1 MVIIGGKNC
10 LILEKTEIV
19 SNYNEE
25 IIYKNVIVLEKSDNA
40 FLSLF

>member
-19 SNYNEE
+19 IDYNEE
-25 IIYKNVIVLEKSDNA
+25 IISKNVLEKSENA
-40 FLSLF
+40 FLA